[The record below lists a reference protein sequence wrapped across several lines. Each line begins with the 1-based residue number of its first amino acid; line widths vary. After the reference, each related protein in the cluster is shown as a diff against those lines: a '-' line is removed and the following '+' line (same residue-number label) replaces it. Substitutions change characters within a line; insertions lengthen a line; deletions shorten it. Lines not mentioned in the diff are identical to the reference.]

1 MPIQQLYELAPSQ
14 ATERLQVYKESK
26 AKILAFSNQTKSTTV
41 RDSAKPSHV
50 ISPVSK
56 DPGDTLGDSK
66 NPRKIR
72 RVKNQEI
79 LAFSNPHHIKAN
91 QVYNSIYEKHLG
103 TCGFFSVALFC
114 EWNEIKLS
122 FPQLPTIRSV
132 YAYSW
137 AFQRSDAI
145 ETLRYLIL
153 RVENQQFW
161 ILNFPG
167 SKQEIQ
173 AKYKFSMWCIDGYS
187 HLNNLATSFVTWSR
201 QISEFL
207 VFELFYW
214 NTKNSSRIDP
224 SAVQK

>member
-1 MPIQQLYELAPSQ
+1 MRESDILKFIRRVKPRDIGLLESMPIQQLYELAPSQ

-91 QVYNSIYEKHLG
+91 QVYDSIYEKHLG
-103 TCGFFSVALFC
+103 TCGFFPL
-114 EWNEIKLS
+114 LS
-122 FPQLPTIRSV
+122 FVSEMR
-132 YAYSW
+132 
-137 AFQRSDAI
+137 
-145 ETLRYLIL
+145 
-153 RVENQQFW
+153 
-161 ILNFPG
+161 LN
-167 SKQEIQ
+167 
-173 AKYKFSMWCIDGYS
+173 
-187 HLNNLATSFVTWSR
+187 
-201 QISEFL
+201 
-207 VFELFYW
+207 
-214 NTKNSSRIDP
+214 
-224 SAVQK
+224 